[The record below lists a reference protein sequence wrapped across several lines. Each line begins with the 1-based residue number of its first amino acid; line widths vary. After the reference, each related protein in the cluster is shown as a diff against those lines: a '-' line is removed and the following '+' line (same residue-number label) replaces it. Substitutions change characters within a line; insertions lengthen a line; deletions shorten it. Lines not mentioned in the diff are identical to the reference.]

1 MNAPLPPPTAPA
13 EIISP
18 APAPAPSRCAIIA
31 IGRAG
36 LAVLE
41 DLRHSGLGRGA
52 SLAISA
58 DSGALTASTA
68 ELKIALSTAAHDRLA
83 TGEEMELAALD
94 ARLPAAVRNVCLGKA
109 FVFLLAGLGGN
120 TGTRLIPWLVPAVKA
135 AGARV
140 FALVTSPFDGEGR
153 SRRQLAEAGLQTLA
167 EQADGVLCLPGQRTA
182 KLLPVGVPLRECF
195 LASVQPLAEAGRGL
209 ARLLTLPASLPIYPR
224 EVCAVLRGRSCLAFA
239 TAEAT
244 GPERAREVAE
254 KLFAHPLLAGTA
266 GSVRTGSVILSVT
279 GWPEPTQDELKCLTE
294 RVERGWERAG
304 VRVGVAAD
312 ETASGTLRA
321 LLLVS
326 STASAGASDERSDA
340 DLSGTVSDTES
351 MPTSEA
357 ATAHGPAG
365 ALVPDEGGRVRRKRN
380 PPAKQEQLA
389 LEMVPRGRFEKGPP
403 TIHKCEDLDVPT
415 YIRRRVILTQN

>member
-1 MNAPLPPPTAPA
+1 MNEPSLTLTVPA
-13 EIISP
+13 EITTP
-18 APAPAPSRCAIIA
+18 ASAPSPLRYAVIA

-41 DLRHSGLGRGA
+41 NLLQSGLGRGA
-52 SLAISA
+52 SLAVSA

-68 ELKIALSTAAHDRLA
+68 EIKIALSTAAHDRLA

-94 ARLPAAVRNVCLGKA
+94 AGLPAAVRSVCLGKE

-120 TGTRLIPWLVPAVKA
+120 TGTRLTPWLVPAVKA
-135 AGARV
+135 SGARA

-153 SRRQLAEAGLQTLA
+153 GRRQLAEAGLQTLA
-167 EQADGVLCLPGQRTA
+167 ERADGVLCLPGQRTA

-195 LASVQPLAEAGRGL
+195 LASVQPLAEAGRSL
-209 ARLLTLPASLPIYPR
+209 ARFLTLPASLPIYPR

-244 GPERAREVAE
+244 GPDRAREVAE

-279 GWPEPTQDELKCLTE
+279 GWPEATQDELKCLTE
-294 RVERGWERAG
+294 RVEKGWERAG

-312 ETASGTLRA
+312 ESAVGVLRA
-321 LLLVS
+321 MLLVS
-326 STASAGASDERSDA
+326 SAPSAGASDEASDSGL
-340 DLSGTVSDTES
+340 DGTVTGTE
-351 MPTSEA
+351 PLPAGE
-357 ATAHGPAG
+357 ATAAHGQAG
-365 ALVPDEGGRVRRKRN
+365 GLVPDEGGRVRRKRN
-380 PPAKQEQLA
+380 PPAQQVQLA
-389 LEMVPRGRFEKGPP
+389 LEMVSRGRFEKGPP
-403 TIHKCEDLDVPT
+403 TIHKGEDLDVPT
-415 YIRRRVILTQN
+415 YVRRRVTLTQN